1 MKLIQRFIRYSFN
14 QQNTKIRKSRRQNE
28 NVNENVNDKTLMSSK
43 DENENEDKD
52 DKTLMSSNED
62 DYEIIKTLMHSH
74 EYVETT
80 NQNEKNIIIKKL
92 NDHLDKIIDKSKSFE
107 DQIKS
112 IRKVENL
119 NEYCFIND
127 YGDKELEFKI
137 FKLKLAHLSNIIDK
151 KLFKQI
157 FGHTLEK
164 LANKLINTT
173 SEEENQTIAKNI
185 DKNRDRLY
193 EEDDFRDY
201 VIQPSD
207 RRIDLI
213 EAIKLILNFS
223 KAFSKKLGIANI
235 GDRTQCYSDKF
246 KKMRCEIQ
254 ECGKY
259 QSCRM
264 FIENTLAFGSRN
276 NNERCKNT
284 ISYF

>member
-1 MKLIQRFIRYSFN
+1 M
-14 QQNTKIRKSRRQNE
+14 
-28 NVNENVNDKTLMSSK
+28 
-43 DENENEDKD
+43 
-52 DKTLMSSNED
+52 
-62 DYEIIKTLMHSH
+62 II
-74 EYVETT
+74 
-80 NQNEKNIIIKKL
+80 
-92 NDHLDKIIDKSKSFE
+92 
-107 DQIKS
+107 
-112 IRKVENL
+112 
-119 NEYCFIND
+119 
-127 YGDKELEFKI
+127 
-137 FKLKLAHLSNIIDK
+137 KLAHLSNIIDK

-173 SEEENQTIAKNI
+173 SKEENQTIAKNI
-185 DKNRDRLY
+185 DKNRDKLY

-213 EAIKLILNFS
+213 EAIKLILNFL
-223 KAFSKKLGIANI
+223 KASSKKLGIANI
-235 GDRTQCYSDKF
+235 GDRTQYYSDKF

-264 FIENTLAFGSRN
+264 FIGNTLAFGSRN